1 MFLGSVDL
9 DLSIGGR
16 AFLLEI
22 GQRMIANRYVCR
34 GNPPAGPSPQPQ
46 PQNYL
51 FGFQGKVPVWTKR
64 MFYAQLAGLLVLGT
78 FREFVLGTGSKGW
91 FGSPEPWEIQV

>member
-1 MFLGSVDL
+1 MSGSDLVVPYGESEGGSEKSYPDLGTHALNFNFFRRSHW
-9 DLSIGGR
+9 
-16 AFLLEI
+16 
-22 GQRMIANRYVCR
+22 
-34 GNPPAGPSPQPQ
+34 PQPQ
-46 PQNYL
+46 PQPQKCL